1 MTPDS
6 PPLDLLVLG
15 GLTIDR
21 FPDGSSVAGGSV
33 LHISRAA
40 APRGLRIGVATAAGP
55 EPEAQLGVE
64 ELRRAA
70 AWVECDEAEATI
82 TFRHRESAAGR
93 RLWLERAGRAVHL
106 AARASAPSSV
116 EVVLFAPVAGEI
128 TADTLVTR
136 DMRWSRGAILQGW
149 LRSSGEGEVR
159 ALPLK
164 ELDPE
169 LVANLSGFDLLVAS
183 REDLLAESPSP
194 PDQLRAVRL
203 RFGRGPTLVVTDGPG
218 GVWIDC
224 PATSDQAESL
234 HLGVPHRVDGVPS
247 VGSGDIFAAFMLA
260 GEWPRSPDRGFITE
274 RAELGMRVVA
284 EVLEE
289 RRA

>member
-6 PPLDLLVLG
+6 PPLDLLVVG

-21 FPDGSSVAGGSV
+21 FPDGSSAPGGSV
-33 LHISRAA
+33 LHVARAA
-40 APRGLRIGVATAAGP
+40 ATRDLRVGVVTAGGR
-55 EPEAQLGVE
+55 EPEAKTGVE
-64 ELRRAA
+64 ELRRVA
-70 AWVECDEAEATI
+70 AWVECVEAEATA

-93 RLWLERAGRAVHL
+93 RLWLERTGRAVDL
-106 AARASAPSSV
+106 GAGASARSAV
-116 EVVLFAPVAGEI
+116 DAVLFAPVAGEI
-128 TADTLVTR
+128 TADTLATP
-136 DMRWSRGAILQGW
+136 DESWSRGAILQGW

-169 LVANLSGFDLLVAS
+169 LVENLRGFDLLVAS
-183 REDLLAESPSP
+183 REDLLAETPDP

-203 RFGRGPTLVVTDGPG
+203 RFGRGPILVVTDGPG
-218 GVWIDC
+218 GVWIDS
-224 PATSDQAESL
+224 PASSDLAEGL
-234 HLGVPHRVDGVPS
+234 HLAVPRRVDGVPS

-260 GEWPRSPDRGFITE
+260 GEWPRSPDRRFITE
-274 RAELGMRVVA
+274 RAELAMRVVA